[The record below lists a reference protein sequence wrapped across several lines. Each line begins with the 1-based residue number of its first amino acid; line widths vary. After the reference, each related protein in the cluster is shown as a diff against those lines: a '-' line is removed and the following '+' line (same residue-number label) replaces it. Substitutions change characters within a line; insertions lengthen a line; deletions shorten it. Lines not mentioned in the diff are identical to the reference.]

1 MKKTLCIMGV
11 GLIIGGAAMAI
22 YLLSSQRKEYDE
34 NTECKEPEKKQFP
47 VENMPLT
54 KSVTTQEEPIYENI
68 KSSAIGSMY
77 SRHEDA
83 ATIMSDSVEA
93 IRKNAKVSTDINNE
107 IDEVSTELDKMLSED

>member
-1 MKKTLCIMGV
+1 MKKTLCIMGIGV
-11 GLIIGGAAMAI
+11 IIGGAAMAI
-22 YLLSSQRKEYDE
+22 YLLSSKKKEYNE
-34 NTECKEPEKKQFP
+34 NIECKESEKKQSP

-54 KSVTTQEEPIYENI
+54 KSVTTQEESMYANI

-93 IRKNAKVSTDINNE
+93 IRINTKVSTDINNE
-107 IDEVSTELDKMLSED
+107 IDEVSNELDKMLRED